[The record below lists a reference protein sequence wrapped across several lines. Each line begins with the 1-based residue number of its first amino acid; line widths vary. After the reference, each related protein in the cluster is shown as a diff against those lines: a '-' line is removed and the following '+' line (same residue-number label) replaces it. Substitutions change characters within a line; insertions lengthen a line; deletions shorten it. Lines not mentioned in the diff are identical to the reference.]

1 MKVPHIKHGQQLLGI
16 TMKHLRKE
24 LTELRAKID
33 LTFDS
38 TVNLIDIYG
47 VALDDALKNQLLIQ
61 LEWEIVS
68 KKSRSLHALCEIKVD
83 EMYSIAF
90 KNEAANS
97 QKALTITEIKEY
109 AKTNP
114 DYISSRYLLAEA
126 TELKEEAAGLLD
138 VVTTRKYVLNSLT
151 NAIIASCN
159 KEIL

>member
-1 MKVPHIKHGQQLLGI
+1 MQHLKQQLVD
-16 TMKHLRKE
+16 LRK
-24 LTELRAKID
+24 RID
-33 LTFDS
+33 KTFDDTS
-38 TVNLIDIYG
+38 HLIDVYG
-47 VALDDALKNQLLIQ
+47 VPLEEALKNQLLLQ

-68 KKSRSLHALCEIKVD
+68 KASRSLHSLCEIKVD
-83 EMYSIAF
+83 EMYSTAF

-97 QKALTITEIKEY
+97 QKALSITEIKEY

-114 DYISSRYLLAEA
+114 DYIRSRYLLVEA